1 MEIMVPLDK
10 PPLPHPRSHFVN
22 IVRAFAILGLVGFV
36 LLFSMILA
44 EGKVRFAPLQFN
56 LELVLVTF
64 AGILLTYRHVR
75 LGGAIMLAAM
85 AGALL
90 LTPKDLLE
98 WRPWL
103 FGIQGYAAVL
113 GLLFLLAPRAAAKK
127 HGAATT

>member
-22 IVRAFAILGLVGFV
+22 SVRAFAILGFLGFV

-44 EGKVRFAPLQFN
+44 EGKVPFPLLQ
-56 LELVLVTF
+56 LTIELVVVGL
-64 AGILLTYRHVR
+64 AGMLLTYRHVR

-85 AGALL
+85 AAALL
-90 LTPKDLLE
+90 LTPRDLLD

-103 FGIQGYAAVL
+103 FGIQGYALLL
-113 GLLFLLAPRAAAKK
+113 GLLFLLAPRAGARKQSAAI
-127 HGAATT
+127 T